1 MDARMARSAGCAG
14 AADLQPEQEARIG
27 LVRAFLLLTSA
38 TSNTFELLRATANM
52 RVGNALL
59 PEELF
64 GCGVVSHVLF
74 SVFTPISSCA
84 TQQTSKAFAHRHTRV
99 A

>member
-1 MDARMARSAGCAG
+1 
-14 AADLQPEQEARIG
+14 

-38 TSNTFELLRATANM
+38 ASNTFARLRATANM

-64 GCGVVSHVLF
+64 GGGVVSHVLF
-74 SVFTPISSCA
+74 SVSTPISSCA